1 MSASEASERLAQF
14 AAGAG
19 ASDVC
24 TPEGRSLLR
33 GAVRAYGAAMAQ
45 AGVAWP
51 AAPRRPD
58 EHLRGVDAAVTV
70 AFAAGF
76 LQASDFQ
83 SSSRAAVNRIA
94 ATYWP
99 QLAGMRG
106 AARLACSQVVELQQ
120 AASHMVTEMERAQ
133 RLAAQAERSAPKA
146 ERLRRQQ
153 ERLERAQA
161 QLDALAAA
169 VEAEIERARGG

>member
-1 MSASEASERLAQF
+1 
-14 AAGAG
+14 
-19 ASDVC
+19 
-24 TPEGRSLLR
+24 
-33 GAVRAYGAAMAQ
+33 
-45 AGVAWP
+45 
-51 AAPRRPD
+51 
-58 EHLRGVDAAVTV
+58 
-70 AFAAGF
+70 
-76 LQASDFQ
+76 
-83 SSSRAAVNRIA
+83 
-94 ATYWP
+94 
-99 QLAGMRG
+99 MRG